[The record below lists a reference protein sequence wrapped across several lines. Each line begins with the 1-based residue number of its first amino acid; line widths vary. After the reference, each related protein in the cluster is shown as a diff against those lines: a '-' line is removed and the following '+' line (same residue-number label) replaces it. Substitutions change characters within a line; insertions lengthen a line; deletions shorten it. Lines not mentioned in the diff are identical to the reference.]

1 MIANVKVFRPIDD
14 ALSTDKFIAGYSD
27 VLKVYGV
34 TTVTSTNSEWR
45 YNPDNYIILFEDEHG
60 DKALG
65 GGRIQIFTPEQQLP
79 IERAVME
86 KDPKIYDV
94 IREYK
99 YYETGE
105 FCGLWNSKEVAGHGI
120 GSIFLG
126 QVSVAISTAINLK
139 GLFALCSPPSL
150 RNGLQTGFEVIR
162 SLGNNGTFYYPKE
175 NLLATATILKD
186 PINLSTAA
194 PSHKEAILKL
204 RNNPQQV
211 YHANGPKG
219 DLVLN
224 CNLSITLNKR

>member
-14 ALSTDKFIAGYSD
+14 AISTDKFIAGYAE

-34 TTVTSTNSEWR
+34 TKVTSTQKEWR

-65 GGRIQIFTPEQQLP
+65 GGRIQFFTPSQNLP
-79 IERAVME
+79 MEAAIME
-86 KDPKIYDV
+86 KDPKIFDI

-99 YYETGE
+99 HYEAAE

-126 QVSVAISTAINLK
+126 QVSVAICPMLNLK
-139 GLFALCSPPSL
+139 ALFALCSPPSL
-150 RNGLQTGFEVIR
+150 RNARNVGFEVIR

-175 NLLATATILKD
+175 NLLATATIIKD
-186 PINLSTAA
+186 PIDLPYADPKQREGILS
-194 PSHKEAILKL
+194 L
-204 RNNPQQV
+204 RNNPEQV
-211 YHANGPKG
+211 HRANGPKG

-224 CNLSITLNKR
+224 CQINVPQRK

>member
-14 ALSTDKFIAGYSD
+14 AMSTDKFIAGYAE

-34 TTVTSTNSEWR
+34 TKVTSTNTDWR

-65 GGRIQIFTPEQQLP
+65 GGRIQIFTPEQRLP
-79 IERAVME
+79 MESAVME
-86 KDPKIYDV
+86 KDPKIYDI
-94 IREYK
+94 IREFK
-99 YYETGE
+99 HYEAAE

-126 QVSVAISTAINLK
+126 QVCVAISTLIHLK

-150 RNGLQTGFEVIR
+150 RNAVQAGFEVIR

-175 NLLATATILKD
+175 NLLATATCVKD
-186 PINLSTAA
+186 LVNLSTAD
-194 PSHKEAILKL
+194 PKHRVEILSL
-204 RNNPQQV
+204 RNNPEQV

-219 DLVLN
+219 DLVMN
-224 CNLSITLNKR
+224 CNLSITRSRR

>member
-14 ALSTDKFIAGYSD
+14 AMSTDKFIAGYAE

-34 TTVTSTNSEWR
+34 TKVTSTKTEWR
-45 YNPDNYIILFEDEHG
+45 YNPDNYIILFEDENG

-65 GGRIQIFTPEQQLP
+65 GGRIQIFTPSQSLP
-79 IERAVME
+79 IEDAVME

-94 IREYK
+94 IREFK
-99 YYETGE
+99 HHETAE

-126 QVSVAISTAINLK
+126 QVSVAICPMLNLK
-139 GLFALCSPPSL
+139 SLFALCSPPSL
-150 RNGLQTGFEVIR
+150 KNARNAGFEVIR

-175 NLLATATILKD
+175 NLLATVTIIKD
-186 PINLSTAA
+186 PTDLEYADPKHREGILS
-194 PSHKEAILKL
+194 L
-204 RNNPQQV
+204 RNNPEQV
-211 YHANGPKG
+211 HYANGPKG

-224 CNLSITLNKR
+224 CQIKVVPRK